1 MEEWQEQCLGLGRD
15 GHNNPMEV
23 QHQYQLQS
31 AGKVGTEEGE
41 WVHHM
46 VADLVARTMAQ
57 VRSSDHVQWE
67 YDVVERE
74 EEGMVGGE
82 EAVEGN
88 VMLVVPQEHWQL
100 EHVDVEQA

>member
-1 MEEWQEQCLGLGRD
+1 VEEWQEQCLGLGRD

-74 EEGMVGGE
+74 E
-82 EAVEGN
+82 AVEGK
-88 VMLVVPQEHWQL
+88 LVVPEEHWQL
-100 EHVDVEQA
+100 EHVNVKQA

>member
-1 MEEWQEQCLGLGRD
+1 
-15 GHNNPMEV
+15 
-23 QHQYQLQS
+23 
-31 AGKVGTEEGE
+31 
-41 WVHHM
+41 
-46 VADLVARTMAQ
+46 MAQ